1 MSLPLSRR
9 IARTALLLAAG
20 AASAV
25 GATGSAN
32 AAELLPTKDL
42 GGLSNLDGANL
53 GDAIDDTSRDISNQ
67 AGKTGGKA
75 VRNIVPAAG
84 ETVGSTGKSVLPAA
98 QKTAGSATGATGSLV
113 GDTAKSAAK
122 GKKGKKGKGKL
133 PSTQQ
138 LTKSDSLPTDVLPS
152 VDKLPLKDLPL
163 G

>member
-122 GKKGKKGKGKL
+122 GKKGKGKL

-163 G
+163 S